1 MKIRKPEFNKNPA
14 SIDGLLLLL
23 ILSLLVAFS
32 PGCSSTKPPAPAPP
46 AVRMAEQAAAQA
58 DELSRQQNWPA
69 AARLGRL
76 AADRFSLLNDQAG
89 EAIALHNLAQA
100 QRELG
105 QEREAVL
112 LLEKAAGLN
121 QKLGRTNEWWRNQIA
136 LLQLEFQH
144 PEAAAS
150 RFATLLPRVPPSLD
164 HSTHGLFLNELG
176 LWQTRQLH
184 FSLADESFAQA
195 DESFAQANK
204 RFQASH
210 DLGGLAAVQANRAQ
224 LKEEQKDYAEA
235 TRLWREALQ
244 KFQLLTDAPGIARA
258 LSGQGRSL
266 LFSQTDLP
274 HAEELLRRAT
284 HNFHLL
290 RSPRE
295 EAATRNLW
303 VQCQR
308 AQGKA
313 SPSEADDL
321 KSGIDQKAP

>member
-1 MKIRKPEFNKNPA
+1 MKIREPESNKNPA

-23 ILSLLVAFS
+23 ILSLLVACS

-69 AARLGRL
+69 AARLGQL

-150 RFATLLPRVPPSLD
+150 RFATLLPQVPLSLD
-164 HSTHGLFLNELG
+164 QSTQALFLNELG

-184 FSLADESFAQA
+184 FAQA

-295 EAATRNLW
+295 EAAARNLW